1 MKRCFLS
8 EAHTNSLLRRIR
20 SRMNRRTIHILL
32 GIVALLMMAD
42 FIFRGLVP
50 ALHSGKNDFTEI
62 YTGAWLW
69 RHGQN
74 FYDPDLA
81 TQTSTLLTGAKNHIA
96 LVYPPTTLMLTAPLT
111 FLSWRWASLI
121 WFSSG
126 LVAIAITCILLIRLS
141 GFQFFEQRALL
152 LATFVLAFDP
162 LHQAFIWV
170 ISRSS
175 SCRYVFW
182 SLFSRR
188 KSRFSGRGHSCHRGR
203 TKTATWILVFDVLS

>member
-141 GFQFFEQRALL
+141 GLQFFEQRALL
-152 LATFVLAFDP
+152 LTTFTLAFDP
-162 LHQAFIWV
+162 LHQAFHLGNIAIFV
-170 ISRSS
+170 VPI
-175 SCRYVFW
+175 CFFGVYLAEGNHDFLAGVTLAIAAALKPQLGFW
-182 SLFSRR
+182 FL
-188 KSRFSGRGHSCHRGR
+188 
-203 TKTATWILVFDVLS
+203 